1 MTVRRSA
8 AEKVAKVAKA
18 GPPKV
23 FVVDTDVHEY
33 FKGFRALVPYLAKP
47 YQRVITDWG
56 LNRIDVGF
64 PYTSG
69 SVSRTWESRLE
80 WRPKDN
86 GELGSDLEV
95 MSRNLFD
102 DLGITIAVTNN
113 LQVPVSFMKGSHDL
127 AMALASA
134 YNDQLIE
141 CWLDKEPRLRGS
153 IGISLDDPQQAAR
166 EIDRVGG
173 HPQVVQVALPTSVDL
188 QLGDPRYRP
197 IWEAMTRQR
206 LVLGLHH
213 AYGTRTVF
221 GYPRQHIEW
230 KSLAPSH
237 AMMAQLSSLIFNGVF
252 DEFPELKVVAM
263 EAGFTWMPYFMS
275 RLDQQYIGF
284 RDQVPWVK
292 RKPSDHLRDQVLLT
306 TQPMEFLTGRQ
317 FMNLIDDIGTDSM
330 IAFSSDYPH
339 YDSDVINEALPQG
352 VPEEVR
358 LKIMGENARST
369 YPKLAAEI
377 SHPA

>member
-1 MTVRRSA
+1 MTVRRRA
-8 AEKVAKVAKA
+8 LEKLRTEQPAK
-18 GPPKV
+18 P
-23 FVVDTDVHEY
+23 FIVDTDVHEY
-33 FKGFRALVPYLAKP
+33 FKGYRALVPYLAQP
-47 YQRVITDWG
+47 YRRAITDWG
-56 LNRIDVGF
+56 FNKIDVGF
-64 PYTSG
+64 PYTSA

-80 WRPKDN
+80 WRPKDG

-95 MSRNLFD
+95 MARNLFE

-113 LQVPVSFMKGSHDL
+113 LQLPVSFMKGSHDF

-153 IGISLDDPQQAAR
+153 ICISLDDPQQAAR

-173 HPQVVQVALPTSVDL
+173 HPRVVQVALPTSVDL

-197 IWEAMTRQR
+197 IWEAMKRQR

-252 DEFPELKVVAM
+252 DAFPELKVVAM
-263 EAGFTWMPYFMS
+263 EAGFTWLPYFMS
-275 RLDQQYIGF
+275 RLDQQYISF

-292 RKPSDHLRDQVLLT
+292 RKPSDHLRDHVVLT

-317 FMNLIDDIGTDSM
+317 FMNLIDDIGGDAM
-330 IAFSSDYPH
+330 LAFSTDYPH
-339 YDSDVINEALPQG
+339 YDSDVVSEALPDG
-352 VPEEVR
+352 VPEETR
-358 LKIMGENARST
+358 MRIMGGNAVAL
-369 YPKLAAEI
+369 YPKLAAGT
-377 SHPA
+377 SNTN